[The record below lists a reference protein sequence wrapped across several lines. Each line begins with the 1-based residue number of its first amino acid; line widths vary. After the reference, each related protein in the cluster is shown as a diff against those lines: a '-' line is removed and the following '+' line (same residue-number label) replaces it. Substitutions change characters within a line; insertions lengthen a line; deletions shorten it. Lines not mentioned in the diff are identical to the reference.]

1 MTGRPRVVR
10 YWGLT
15 ALVAA
20 IILTAGIGQTNLG
33 HTILRKAGITG
44 GPTGYTSLAF
54 SRPQS
59 PLEQPGS
66 KPANV
71 EVSFVIQN
79 TGDAL
84 RDYQWSVSLAQ
95 GPSKHDVAT
104 GNVRIAAGQ
113 GATITRSAKSSCT
126 RGQIRVVV
134 SLAEP
139 AESIG
144 AWITCSRSSSP
155 GSAAGQPNRPLPR
168 SSSLDTE
175 NLGKPNDT

>member
-15 ALVAA
+15 VLLGA
-20 IILTAGIGQTNLG
+20 IILTAGIGQTTLG

-54 SRPQS
+54 SHPQS
-59 PLEQPGS
+59 LPEQMGS
-66 KPANV
+66 KSANV

-84 RDYQWSVSLAQ
+84 RDYQWSVGLAQ
-95 GPSKHDVAT
+95 GQRRHDVAT

-113 GATITRSAKSSCT
+113 EATITRSAKSSCT

-144 AWITCSRSSSP
+144 AWIACSRSSSP
-155 GSAAGQPNRPLPR
+155 ESATAQPNRPLPR
-168 SSSLDTE
+168 SSSLSTE
-175 NLGKPNDT
+175 PGEA

>member
-1 MTGRPRVVR
+1 VTGRPRVVR
-10 YWGLT
+10 YGGVT

-20 IILTAGIGQTNLG
+20 IILAAGIVQTNLG
-33 HTILRKAGITG
+33 HTILRKAGVTG

-54 SRPQS
+54 SHPQS
-59 PLEQPGS
+59 LPKQLRP

-79 TGDAL
+79 TGDAP

-95 GPSKHDVAT
+95 GQRRHDVGT
-104 GNVRIAAGQ
+104 GRVRIAAGH

-126 RGQIRVVV
+126 QGQIRIVV

-144 AWITCSRSSSP
+144 AWIACSRSSSSE
-155 GSAAGQPNRPLPR
+155 SAAAQLNWPLPR
-168 SSSLDTE
+168 SSS
-175 NLGKPNDT
+175 